1 MITGIVIVV
10 IGLILIG
17 AGIYLFFEEYIKAA
31 VPLLLL
37 GICVV
42 ISGASFSFVPSGY
55 VGVRTAYGQI
65 SDKPTTQGINW
76 HVPFVERIYNVN
88 CKQQEKDFGELQI
101 WSETAERTVVY
112 CENVVVDYQID
123 AEYAAWIWINIEEW
137 DTNLVKQTSVESG
150 IKSATKKF
158 NDVDVTDRAKI
169 QSEAKNTVQKVL
181 DEKYGNRIVNVI
193 SVTIG
198 NIDFLDAY
206 NAAIEKKAQAKLAAE
221 TAEYVNKQET
231 QRIQAEAEQK
241 RIDAEANA
249 EVERIK
255 VEADAENK
263 KIKATAEAESIR
275 IKAEAQAEANK
286 KIAESLTPELIE
298 QEKIDKWDGQ
308 LPVISGNESMIMDVG
323 EIIK

>member
-1 MITGIVIVV
+1 MTNIIIAV
-10 IGLILIG
+10 IGLIVVAL
-17 AGIYLFFEEYIKAA
+17 GIYLIVEDYLKFA
-31 VPLLLL
+31 VPLIIF
-37 GICVV
+37 GIVV
-42 ISGASFSFVPSGY
+42 IIIGSSYSFVPSGY

-65 SDKPTTQGINW
+65 SNKPVTQGINW
-76 HVPFVERIYNVN
+76 KIPFVEQIHNVN
-88 CKQQEKDFGELQI
+88 CKQQEKDFKELRI
-101 WSETAERTVVY
+101 WSETSERTEVY
-112 CENVVVDYQID
+112 CENVVVDYQIN
-123 AEYAAWIWINIEEW
+123 AEYAAWIWINVEEW
-137 DTNLVKQTSVESG
+137 DTNLVKQTSIESG
-150 IKSATKKF
+150 IKAATKMF
-158 NDVDVTDRAKI
+158 NDTDVTDRAKI
-169 QSEAKNTVQKVL
+169 ESEAKNTIQKSL
-181 DEKYGNRIVNVI
+181 DEKYGNRIVNVV

-198 NIDFLDAY
+198 NINFSDAY

-221 TAEYVNKQET
+221 TAEYANKQET